1 MPLIGCIAD
10 DFTGATDLASMLV
23 RGGARTVQTIGVPEH
38 LLDLEGAD
46 ALVVALKS
54 RNLAPA
60 EAVAQSLRALEWL
73 RAQGCRQFY
82 FKYCSTF
89 DSTAEGN
96 IGPVADAL
104 LDALGSDFTVACPAL
119 PDNRRSVFN
128 GYLFANDVPLN
139 ESGMQDHP
147 LTPMRDAN
155 LLRVLQPQTRRRVG
169 LIDYRTLRAGV
180 EATRARI
187 AALRADGIGIAI
199 SDAIDNRDLDVLGAA
214 CADLPLVTAGSGL
227 ALGLAA
233 HWRASGELGGSQ
245 DAGRLEQPW
254 GRQAILSG
262 SCSRATLGQIEQ
274 ARAAFP
280 AFRLEAAELMERGD
294 ALVAEALAW
303 SAEHGQRGPVL
314 IYASSA
320 PDEVRR
326 VQEAFGGQVVGERI
340 EAALAAIAKGLV
352 EEQGVGQLLVAG
364 GETSGA
370 VVGVLGV
377 EGLRIGPS
385 IDPGVPWTQTLG
397 QAGRP
402 LSLALKSGNFGSAD
416 FMVKA
421 WGMLA

>member
-23 RGGARTVQTIGVPEH
+23 RGGARTVQTIGVPHGPLAVGE
-38 LLDLEGAD
+38 AD

-54 RNLAPA
+54 RNLAPE
-60 EAVAQSLRALEWL
+60 EAVAQSLQALEWL
-73 RAQGCRQFY
+73 RQQGCRQFY

-96 IGPVADAL
+96 IGPVSDAL
-104 LDALGSDFTVACPAL
+104 LQALGSDFTVACPAF
-119 PDNRRSVFN
+119 PENRRSVFN
-128 GYLFANDVPLN
+128 GYLFANDVLLN

-155 LLRVLQPQTRRRVG
+155 LLRVLQPQTRHPVG

-180 EATRARI
+180 ETTRQRI
-187 AALRADGIGIAI
+187 AALRAEGVGIAI
-199 SDAIDNRDLDVLGAA
+199 SDAIDNEDLQVLGAA

-227 ALGLAA
+227 ALGMAQDWQARGLLQANGE
-233 HWRASGELGGSQ
+233 AS
-245 DAGRLEQPW
+245 RLEASW

-274 ARAAFP
+274 AAALYP
-280 AFRLEAAELMERGD
+280 AFRLEAAELMARGD

-303 SAEHGQRGPVL
+303 AAGHQGPVL
-314 IYASSA
+314 IYASSPA
-320 PDEVRR
+320 DEVRR
-326 VQEAFGGQVVGERI
+326 VQQQFGAQQVGERI
-340 EAALAAIAKGLV
+340 ESALAAIARALV
-352 EEQGVGQLLVAG
+352 EQQGVGQLLVAG

-370 VVGVLGV
+370 VVGALGI

-397 QAGRP
+397 QSGRP
-402 LSLALKSGNFGSAD
+402 LTLALKSGNFGSAD
-416 FMVKA
+416 FMIKA
-421 WGMLA
+421 WEMLT

>member
-23 RGGARTVQTIGVPEH
+23 RGGARTVQTIGVPH
-38 LLDLEGAD
+38 GPLAVGDAD

-54 RNLAPA
+54 RNLAPD
-60 EAVAQSLRALEWL
+60 EAVAQSLQALEWL
-73 RAQGCRQFY
+73 RQQGCRQFY

-96 IGPVADAL
+96 IGPVSDAL
-104 LDALGSDFTVACPAL
+104 LQALGSDFTVACPAF
-119 PDNRRSVFN
+119 PENHRSVFN
-128 GYLFANDVPLN
+128 GYLFANDVLLN

-155 LLRVLQPQTRRRVG
+155 LLRVLQPQTRHPVG

-180 EATRARI
+180 EATRQRI
-187 AALRADGIGIAI
+187 AALRAEGVGIAI
-199 SDAIDNRDLDVLGAA
+199 SDAIDNEDLQVLGAA

-227 ALGLAA
+227 ALGMAQDWQARGLLQANGE
-233 HWRASGELGGSQ
+233 AS
-245 DAGRLEQPW
+245 RLEAGW

-274 ARAAFP
+274 AAAVYP
-280 AFRLEAAELMERGD
+280 AFRLEAAELMARGD

-303 SAEHGQRGPVL
+303 AAGHPGPVL
-314 IYASSA
+314 IYASSPA
-320 PDEVRR
+320 DEVRR
-326 VQEAFGGQVVGERI
+326 VQQQFGAQQVGERI
-340 EAALAAIAKGLV
+340 ESALAAIARALV
-352 EEQGVGQLLVAG
+352 EQQGVGQLLVAG

-370 VVGVLGV
+370 VVGALGI

-397 QAGRP
+397 QSGRP
-402 LSLALKSGNFGSAD
+402 LTLALKSGNFGSAD
-416 FMVKA
+416 FMIKA
-421 WGMLA
+421 WEMLA